1 MVGKGIKSCVA
12 LAYRLVSFF
21 RGKLAVYLIWMKA
34 NVGLLTDDI
43 ILQAPTREKPYTIR
57 DGRGLF
63 VLVHP
68 NGSRYFQM
76 RATVAGKRKL
86 MQLGVY
92 PQISIEEARALS
104 SGRLQAELEEAESG
118 LPTGA
123 LDESA
128 SLFMDPAPNVTEAIA
143 AQLRVEEPTAAVTSK
158 FISKEVTELKEER
171 HTINLDD
178 DMDLFEEKPRG
189 ATPKVNL
196 AYDQLVYIPST
207 LPKTFSQKF
216 VARYHPKL
224 LLGQFYQYVLN
235 QFWQLK
241 AKLLHLV
248 KRAYQQLMLGAL
260 FCHEKIKITF
270 NKLLIKIGFLLNGIK
285 INFQKQRFKTLNFKI
300 ENRFVLLSDLGWGR
314 LRFERYF
321 SQLKNFLSNIALY
334 LRKNWRMKY
343 ARFFVYLIFDLFI
356 TWAIERYLDTG
367 DFDWKFYVKIYFG
380 LLVSQLIFIFRNRFV
395 ASVLNYFNLRS

>member
-1 MVGKGIKSCVA
+1 MVGKGIKSCGV
-12 LAYRLVSFF
+12 LAYRLVSII
-21 RGKLAVYLIWMKA
+21 RGKLAAYLIWMKA

-128 SLFMDPAPNVTEAIA
+128 SLFMAPAPNVTEAIA
-143 AQLRVEEPTAAVTSK
+143 APLRVEEPTAAVTSK
-158 FISKEVTELKEER
+158 FIPKEVTKLKEDR
-171 HTINLDD
+171 HITKLDD

-189 ATPKVNL
+189 PTPKVNL

-216 VARYHPKL
+216 AARYHPRVL
-224 LLGQFYQYVLN
+224 LLQLIQSSLDQSDKFKMRLVNFSRSTFQQRLKVLRRYHKISQIFINN
-235 QFWQLK
+235 QLINIEN
-241 AKLLHLV
+241 LL
-248 KRAYQQLMLGAL
+248 
-260 FCHEKIKITF
+260 T
-270 NKLLIKIGFLLNGIK
+270 GIK
-285 INFQKQRFKTLNFKI
+285 TKWVKLKLKDVNFRLKKPLNMSFNISGRDGIK
-300 ENRFVLLSDLGWGR
+300 LKLSKFCISLTFDL
-314 LRFERYF
+314 
-321 SQLKNFLSNIALY
+321 
-334 LRKNWRMKY
+334 MTT
-343 ARFFVYLIFDLFI
+343 YLIV
-356 TWAIERYLDTG
+356 RYLDEG
-367 DFDWKFYVKIYFG
+367 LFDWHFYTKIY
-380 LLVSQLIFIFRNRFV
+380 LLVLSAQIVVAFRSRLVSFIWNCFNRQP
-395 ASVLNYFNLRS
+395 